1 MIKKTKELGPN
12 HYREHFGRYFEDFE
26 IGDIYEHRPGKTI
39 TEYDN
44 HLFTLMT
51 LNTHPIHFDAEYG
64 KGTEFGK
71 NLVVSPYTLSLL
83 IGMSVSDCSQ
93 KAIANLGMDD
103 VKFTAPVFH
112 GDTLYSSSQVLDKRE
127 SKKRKNQGI
136 VTIKTT
142 GTNQDNTIVC
152 TFKRQILIPFEG
164 YAVEDKIQN
173 Y

>member
-12 HYREHFGRYFEDFE
+12 HYRENFGRYFEDFE

-51 LNTHPIHFDAEYG
+51 MNTHPIHFDAEYG

-127 SKKRKNQGI
+127 SRKRGK
-136 VTIKTT
+136 IK
-142 GTNQDNTIVC
+142 
-152 TFKRQILIPFEG
+152 E
-164 YAVEDKIQN
+164 
-173 Y
+173 

>member
-12 HYREHFGRYFEDFE
+12 HYRENFGRYFEDFE

-51 LNTHPIHFDAEYG
+51 MNTHPIHFDAEYG

-136 VTIKTT
+136 VLS
-142 GTNQDNTIVC
+142 
-152 TFKRQILIPFEG
+152 LIH
-164 YAVEDKIQN
+164 I
-173 Y
+173 

>member
-12 HYREHFGRYFEDFE
+12 HYREDFGRYFEDFK

-51 LNTHPIHFDAEYG
+51 MNTHPIHFDSEYG

-136 VTIKTT
+136 VFIKTT
-142 GTNQDNTIVC
+142 GTCLLYTSPSPRDTEVS
-152 TFKRQILIPFEG
+152 RMPSS
-164 YAVEDKIQN
+164 A
-173 Y
+173 

>member
-12 HYREHFGRYFEDFE
+12 HYRENFGRYFEDFE

-51 LNTHPIHFDAEYG
+51 MNTHPIHFDAEYG

-112 GDTLYSSSQVLDKRE
+112 GDTLYSLS
-127 SKKRKNQGI
+127 
-136 VTIKTT
+136 
-142 GTNQDNTIVC
+142 
-152 TFKRQILIPFEG
+152 LIH
-164 YAVEDKIQN
+164 I
-173 Y
+173 